1 MGTLLVKRVCDICFI
16 EELLQISIKLI
27 ETVFPKSNNSNIWVV
42 KKFLHETKEQQLLKQ
57 HNIISKATFNKK
69 RYQVQDRSNIFYC
82 CHSKVEK
89 EIIFEV
95 MMNTAVVFK

>member
-42 KKFLHETKEQQLLKQ
+42 KKFLHETKEQQLLK
-57 HNIISKATFNKK
+57 
-69 RYQVQDRSNIFYC
+69 
-82 CHSKVEK
+82 
-89 EIIFEV
+89 
-95 MMNTAVVFK
+95 